1 MVFRGSYRKSKCQS
15 NRQSDICK
23 QGCAV
28 CSRVDSPE
36 AILLC
41 DGCDAEN
48 HMHCLIPP
56 LSKIPK
62 GRWFCW
68 NCKPLQVRS
77 YTHIHLYYL
86 YIYSILNHH
95 FIYYFS
101 FIFLFIFLIWLISF
115 LIKF

>member
-41 DGCDAEN
+41 DGCDAEY

-62 GRWFCW
+62 GRWFCS

-77 YTHIHLYYL
+77 YTHIHL